1 MLYNLVKSRN
11 AFLPKKGEENMKLEK
26 LVKERIE
33 ENKKL
38 FTEGELDILNNYV
51 ELTKKVYIIAII
63 DGGYWK

>member
-1 MLYNLVKSRN
+1 
-11 AFLPKKGEENMKLEK
+11 MKLEE

-38 FTEGELDILNNYV
+38 FTEGELDILNNHE

>member
-1 MLYNLVKSRN
+1 
-11 AFLPKKGEENMKLEK
+11 MKLEE

-33 ENKKL
+33 ENKSL
-38 FTEGELDILNNYV
+38 FTKGELDILNNHE